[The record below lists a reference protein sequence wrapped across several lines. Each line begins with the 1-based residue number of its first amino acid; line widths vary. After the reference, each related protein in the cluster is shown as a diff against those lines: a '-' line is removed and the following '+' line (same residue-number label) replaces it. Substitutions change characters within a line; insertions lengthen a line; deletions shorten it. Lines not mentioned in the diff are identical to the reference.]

1 MKINIINIVVSIREN
16 QMEKIS
22 EIIQE
27 MGIEKSNIN
36 EILFL
41 KRSIDSRK
49 RSDIKFVYNIEV
61 ELKEK
66 IKEEIFQNNNI
77 KISVEE
83 EKEIKVPTFDLNE
96 KIIIIGAGPSGLFVA
111 YELCKYGYSPIIIEQ
126 GEKIEDRDITIQ
138 KFVTE
143 NIFNPE
149 SNIQYGEGGAGTY
162 SDGKL
167 NTRIKSG
174 YISEVFDTLVK
185 CGAQKEIMWD
195 YKPHIGTDILKIVIQ
210 NLRKKIEE
218 MGGKFL
224 FNSKMIDVSI
234 KNSRIDSIEIKNK
247 NGRIEKMVV
256 DRLILAPGHS
266 SRETYYMLDKKGV
279 SMENKPFAVGVRIEH
294 SGMFI
299 NKIIYGEEKNNSL
312 LGAATYSLTYNNKEE
327 NRGVF
332 SFCMCP
338 GGVVVNAS
346 SENGG
351 TLVNGMS
358 YSKRD
363 GKFSN
368 SAVVVAIKA
377 NEFGEELF
385 SGMKFQEKIE
395 KKAYDMANGC
405 GAIYQN
411 TEDFLNG
418 KISEKI
424 IETSYEMKLVSKD
437 FNELY
442 PEMISGNIKKALEQW
457 NRNYKGFVSKDASLI
472 GPETRTSSPIRII
485 RGLNGESVN
494 VKGLYL
500 VGEGSGYA
508 GGITSSAVD
517 GIKVVQS
524 SFLKEKN

>member
-96 KIIIIGAGPSGLFVA
+96 KIIIIGAGPSGLFAA

-485 RGLNGESVN
+485 RDLNGESVN